1 MERRNENEGTRLV
14 WSVVTGEKTGG
25 EEPHFDYPTA
35 LQALILEAQS
45 YLQEMQKNPQ
55 LEPRPIGLFV
65 KKYQM
70 RNFRSLTAPI
80 ILTDQVL
87 IS

>member
-35 LQALILEAQS
+35 LQALILEAPELLAGDAEKPS
-45 YLQEMQKNPQ
+45 
-55 LEPRPIGLFV
+55 IGAASNWSFFV

-70 RNFRSLTAPI
+70 RNF
-80 ILTDQVL
+80 
-87 IS
+87 

>member
-1 MERRNENEGTRLV
+1 MERSNENEGTCLV

-55 LEPRPIGLFV
+55 LEPRPIGLFCEKV
-65 KKYQM
+65 
-70 RNFRSLTAPI
+70 PDEE
-80 ILTDQVL
+80 ILGL
-87 IS
+87 